1 MLHICN
7 ILFSTLLLS
16 DKLISFLCMFIVIF
30 KLFLVRPHFLN
41 YFFSS
46 FAHVMVRDIFLTVRL
61 WETQRYVPF
70 LLWYCIESWPCM
82 VFIFLIFLTQYM
94 VHCICTINFIRTL
107 SHTKCQMTKLICC
120 IYAILLHGGY
130 ENAIILIFFKS
141 VVESFLEYKVCIK

>member
-1 MLHICN
+1 MHVYSN
-7 ILFSTLLLS
+7 IQTFLSAPTLFE
-16 DKLISFLCMFIVIF
+16 
-30 KLFLVRPHFLN
+30 LFLFQFCTCDGEGHLS
-41 YFFSS
+41 YS
-46 FAHVMVRDIFLTVRL
+46 RL

-120 IYAILLHGGY
+120 IYAILLHSGY